1 MASTH
6 KSHPLPRVAQV
17 MLMVKTVKARLA
29 DIGALIREIHPA
41 DTIPGVPQVH
51 PLTRKLQ

>member
-51 PLTRKLQ
+51 PLARKLQ